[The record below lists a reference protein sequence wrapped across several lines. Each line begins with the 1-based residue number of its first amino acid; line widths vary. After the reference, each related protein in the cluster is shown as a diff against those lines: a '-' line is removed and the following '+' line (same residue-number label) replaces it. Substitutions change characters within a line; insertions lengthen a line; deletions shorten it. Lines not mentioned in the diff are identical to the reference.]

1 VSCYLVV
8 VALPDD
14 DGEPDPTTLQAFK
27 VDFHQGINYRPGIW
41 HYPITALGGGGDF
54 AMFMWQAP
62 ADEDCRIAT
71 LSQPIIVAEGDDQP
85 QD

>member
-1 VSCYLVV
+1 
-8 VALPDD
+8 
-14 DGEPDPTTLQAFK
+14 
-27 VDFHQGINYRPGIW
+27 
-41 HYPITALGGGGDF
+41 
-54 AMFMWQAP
+54 MFMWQAP